1 MLLFVVVVVVV
12 VVVDVVVVV
21 VVCCRLPPQCIH
33 CTNCKIWSALV
44 TRSALQWQRSGA
56 DVGAGLPSAVPLPV
70 VVVVV
75 AAVVVVAKVG
85 CRLLFLLPGM

>member
-1 MLLFVVVVVVV
+1 MVVVVVVV
-12 VVVDVVVVV
+12 V
-21 VVCCRLPPQCIH
+21 CRRLPPSAFIAR
-33 CTNCKIWSALV
+33 TGWSALV

-56 DVGAGLPSAVPLPV
+56 DVGAGLPSVVPLPVVV

-85 CRLLFLLPGM
+85 RWLLFLLLGM